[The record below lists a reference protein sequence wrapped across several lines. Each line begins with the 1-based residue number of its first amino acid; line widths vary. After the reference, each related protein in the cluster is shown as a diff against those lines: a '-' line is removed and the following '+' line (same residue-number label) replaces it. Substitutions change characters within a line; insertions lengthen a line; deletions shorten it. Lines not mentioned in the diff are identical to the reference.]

1 MGSLLPKPRILLGV
15 TGSVAAYKALE
26 LVRSLQVFAEVRVV
40 LTESGARLVPEREL
54 RRASGH
60 PVWRSLFKGSKPI
73 PPGTPSGSHPLTFVP
88 HIEYA
93 KRADLV
99 LIAPASADI
108 LAKLA
113 QGLADDLLSTL
124 CLYAPCPIWVAPAMN
139 TRMWSHPSVVVN
151 RKTLLSRGVRF
162 LGPDSGHLACGD
174 VGDGRFVEPS
184 EIALQVG
191 SHFRNR
197 SRWKGKKVLL
207 TAGPTREPL
216 DPVRFLTNRSSGKM
230 GYALAQA
237 ALNRGA
243 EVTLVTG
250 PVTLSPP
257 SGAKAVPV
265 ETAQQMRD
273 QVARRLKGADLVV
286 LAAAVADFTPSVPSR
301 SKIKKGKGGLGLR
314 LRKTPDILGEVL
326 SSRDPWQVVMA
337 FAAETERL
345 RENALKKWR
354 RKPSDILAANLVGR
368 EGSGFDSDRNEFL
381 VFLKG
386 HKGTVKLPRASK
398 SALAER
404 LMDLAERAFQERG
417 KR

>member
-1 MGSLLPKPRILLGV
+1 MKAFSDKPRVLLGV

-26 LVRSLQVFAEVRVV
+26 LVRSLKAFAEVRVV

-54 RRASGH
+54 RKVSGH

-73 PPGTPSGSHPLTFVP
+73 PPNTPSGSHPLTFVP

-93 KRADLV
+93 KKADLV

-139 TRMWSHPSVVVN
+139 ARMWSHPSVRAN
-151 RKTLLSRGVRF
+151 RGTLLSRGVRF

-184 EIALQVG
+184 EIALQVE

-197 SRWKGKKVLL
+197 SRWKGRRVLL

-243 EVTLVTG
+243 EVILVTG
-250 PVTLSPP
+250 PVSLSPP
-257 SGAKAVPV
+257 SGAKTIPV
-265 ETAQQMRD
+265 ETARQMRD

-286 LAAAVADFTPSVPSR
+286 LAAAVADFTPSTPSR
-301 SKIKKGKGGLGLR
+301 SKIKKSAGGLGLR
-314 LRKTPDILGEVL
+314 LKRTPDILEEVL
-326 SSRDPWQVVMA
+326 SARGTRQVVMA

-345 RENALKKWR
+345 RENALRKWR

-368 EGSGFDSDRNEFL
+368 AGSGFDSDRNEFL

-386 HKGTVKLPRASK
+386 RKGVLKLPRASK

-404 LMDLAERAFQERG
+404 LMDLAESVFQGREAR
-417 KR
+417 